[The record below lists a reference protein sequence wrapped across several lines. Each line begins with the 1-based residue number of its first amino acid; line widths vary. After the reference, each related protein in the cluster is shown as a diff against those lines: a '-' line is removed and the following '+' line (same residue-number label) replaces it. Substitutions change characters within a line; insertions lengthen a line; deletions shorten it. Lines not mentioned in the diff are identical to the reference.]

1 MLAIQ
6 EIKAIPKAHF
16 LLKTPESSACF
27 VQAPWVDEPWISKRT
42 LAEKLSRVYD
52 QPYYVRLDAPH
63 DKQEP
68 VPSVA
73 ASVKVTTPELLP
85 RAAELEPNDEYFFQ

>member
-1 MLAIQ
+1 M
-6 EIKAIPKAHF
+6 AHF
-16 LLKTPESSACF
+16 VLKTPESSAC
-27 VQAPWVDEPWISKRT
+27 VMQAPWVDEPWISKRM
-42 LAEKLSRVYD
+42 LAENSHGSTT

-68 VPSVA
+68 VLSVA